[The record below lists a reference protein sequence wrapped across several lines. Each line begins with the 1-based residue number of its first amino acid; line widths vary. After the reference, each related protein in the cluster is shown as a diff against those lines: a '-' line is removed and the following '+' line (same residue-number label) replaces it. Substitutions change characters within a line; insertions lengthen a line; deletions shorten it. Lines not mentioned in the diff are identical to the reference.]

1 MRRVVKMLDKNKKVR
16 QPAQYLSVKNKNNFS
31 MTNSTSALK
40 LLVFS
45 LLCLFYGHSAA
56 QDNKGWELKRQSD
69 GLNVYVRDAANS
81 DVKEIKI
88 ETTLDAS
95 LHAVVAVL
103 KDVPVYEEWIYK
115 CQEAYRLKPAED
127 KASLYYCR
135 VDFPWPMSDRDFIA
149 QSRLRQDPETRMVY
163 IDVKGK
169 PDQKEQTEDVVRI
182 RNLDIHYE
190 LTPVSNSTTQMSY
203 RLHSDPGGAI
213 PTWLVNMVVDNGP
226 VNTVKG
232 MREMLKSEKYQNA
245 KFAFLK

>member
-115 CQEAYRLKPAED
+115 
-127 KASLYYCR
+127 
-135 VDFPWPMSDRDFIA
+135 
-149 QSRLRQDPETRMVY
+149 
-163 IDVKGK
+163 

-190 LTPVSNSTTQMSY
+190 LTPVSNSKTQMSY

>member
-1 MRRVVKMLDKNKKVR
+1 MKNTT
-16 QPAQYLSVKNKNNFS
+16 LS
-31 MTNSTSALK
+31 LK
-40 LLVFS
+40 FLVFS
-45 LLCLFYGHSAA
+45 LLWLFNGQATA
-56 QDNKGWELKRQSD
+56 QDTGTWELKRQSD
-69 GLNVYVRDAANS
+69 GLSVYVRDAANS

-103 KDVPVYEEWIYK
+103 KDVPVYEDWIYK
-115 CQEAYRLKPAED
+115 CQEAYRMKPAED
-127 KASLYYCR
+127 KASLYYCK

-149 QSRLRQDPETRMVY
+149 QSQLSQDPATRTVF

-169 PDQKEQTEDVVRI
+169 PDQKPEVEDVVRI
-182 RNLDIHYE
+182 RSLDIHYE
-190 LTPVSNSTTQMSY
+190 LTPVSDSKTKMSY

-245 KFAFLK
+245 QFAFLK